1 MTAAAAGW
9 RHAASSVIGTSHLRS
24 DTECQDF
31 HAVTLVPAPSGAA
44 VVIAAAADG
53 AGSAKRSL
61 HGAREA
67 CYTFFEWAHLAVA
80 RFGQALDFLHDRFA
94 IDTLED
100 IRARIGERAK
110 ESGESPSAY
119 ACTMLGAI
127 VGEDEAF
134 FLQIGDGAIVYRMRD
149 TEAATWRLAL
159 SPQRGEFA
167 NETVFVT
174 RRDAAKRISV
184 ARIAGPVAEF
194 ALMTDGVEHLA
205 VKLAT
210 GEPHARFFEHVFAG
224 LRGAPGI
231 GTAAA
236 HEAWLEAF
244 LASPQVCARTDDD
257 KTLVLCS
264 RQSAD

>member
-1 MTAAAAGW
+1 MTKSAAGW
-9 RHAASSVIGTSHLRS
+9 RYAASSVIGTSHLRS
-24 DTECQDF
+24 GTECQDF
-31 HAVTLVPAPSGAA
+31 HAATLVPASSGAE

-61 HGAREA
+61 NGARQA
-67 CYTFFEWAHLAVA
+67 CHTFFECAQLAVA
-80 RFGQALDFLHDRFA
+80 QLGQALDFLHDGFA

-100 IRARIGERAK
+100 VRTRIAELAH
-110 ESGESPSAY
+110 ESDEPLSAY

-127 VGEDEAF
+127 VADDAAF

-149 TEAATWRLAL
+149 AETAAWRLAL

-167 NETVFVT
+167 NETIFVT
-174 RRDAAKRISV
+174 RGDAVQRISV
-184 ARIAGPVAEF
+184 ARIAGQVAEF

-205 VKLAT
+205 VKLTT

-224 LRGAPGI
+224 LRAAPGV
-231 GTAAA
+231 GTTAA
-236 HEAWLEAF
+236 HEAWLDAF

-257 KTLVLCS
+257 KTMVLCS
-264 RQSAD
+264 RHSAD